1 MTSPDALQDRC
12 SWADPSELF
21 LPGGEWGDA
30 FLLSKDT
37 VQLEQAA
44 ANPIA
49 TEAGKTIFE
58 VLTGCQ

>member
-1 MTSPDALQDRC
+1 MPFKTGAAGLIPLSPSCREG
-12 SWADPSELF
+12 S
-21 LPGGEWGDA
+21 GGDA